1 MNKQRR
7 LLIADIKVRL
17 NDLKEEIDDIRQEE
31 SDAYENLPEGIQ
43 ESERGQAMYEAAENL

>member
-7 LLIADIKVRL
+7 LLIADIKDRL